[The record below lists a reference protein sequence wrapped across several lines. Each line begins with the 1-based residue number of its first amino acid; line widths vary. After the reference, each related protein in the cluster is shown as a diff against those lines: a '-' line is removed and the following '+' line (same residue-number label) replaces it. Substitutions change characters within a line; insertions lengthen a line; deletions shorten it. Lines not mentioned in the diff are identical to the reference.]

1 MSARSGLNLF
11 IGILVLLFIIAIF
24 KYRPISTTVFI
35 QEGHVGRLFGNTGSS
50 HRGENE
56 SDWNYL
62 VGEEVARLLRNR
74 GIEVVTSGAS
84 IPYVNSK
91 LAIAI
96 HFDGSNRPCSTG
108 ASIGHNGT
116 SSAKDMSRRWR
127 REYSSFFPFKW
138 HRDNFTKDLENYY
151 GFQRVSTKKGF
162 LVLELGE
169 ITCYKQMDWLKPRL
183 KQVASKIAH
192 FIIKEL
198 KR

>member
-1 MSARSGLNLF
+1 MSARSSLNLF
-11 IGILVLLFIIAIF
+11 IGILLILFIIAIF
-24 KYRPISTTVFI
+24 KYRPINTTVFI
-35 QEGHVGRLFGNTGSS
+35 QEGHVGRIVGSTGSE
-50 HRGENE
+50 HRGERE
-56 SDWNYL
+56 SDWNYM

-74 GIEVVTSGAS
+74 GVDVATSGAS
-84 IPYVNSK
+84 IPFGNAS

-96 HFDGSNRPCSTG
+96 HFDGSNRACSTG

-116 SSAKDMSRRWR
+116 SSAKDMARRWR
-127 REYSSFFPFKW
+127 IEYSQFFPFKW
-138 HRDNFTKDLENYY
+138 HRDNFTKDLEDYY
-151 GFQRVSTKKGF
+151 GFYRINTTKGF

-169 ITCYKQMDWLKPRL
+169 ITCDKQMDWLKPRL